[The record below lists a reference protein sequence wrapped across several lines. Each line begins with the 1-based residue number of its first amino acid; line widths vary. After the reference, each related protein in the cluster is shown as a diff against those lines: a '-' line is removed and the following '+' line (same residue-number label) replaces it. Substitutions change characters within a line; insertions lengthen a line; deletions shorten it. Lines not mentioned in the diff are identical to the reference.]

1 MIFDRLIYLTK
12 WILYTIPEVLF
23 AVLFHL
29 CFKRDENVLAYP
41 KFLLSANSFIVFS
54 RFANNSE
61 AAKAVKM
68 EKER

>member
-1 MIFDRLIYLTK
+1 MILGKLIYLTK
-12 WILYTIPEVLF
+12 WILYMIPEVSF

-29 CFKRDENVLAYP
+29 CLKRNENVLAYP
-41 KFLLSANSFIVFS
+41 KFLLSANSFIIFS